1 MARSNRA
8 APAVPLH
15 ELHLPVRRT
24 ARLLIAGEPSAAVR
38 QVWIACHGYG
48 QLARDFAHALGALQ
62 HPARLI
68 AVPEALNR
76 YYLNDQGG
84 VHGAEHP
91 VGATWMTREDR
102 EAEIDD
108 YCAYL
113 DTVHDHVLGR
123 LERASVSVCAL
134 GFSQGA
140 QTVSR
145 WAVRTLRRPDH
156 LVLWGAGPAQELQP
170 EEVARAGTKLTL
182 VVGERD
188 TYATT
193 QVLGELV
200 PQLERSGVSFTVE
213 RFAGGHRLDDEML
226 RKLAVLVT

>member
-1 MARSNRA
+1 MY
-8 APAVPLH
+8 

-24 ARLLIAGEPSAAVR
+24 ARVVVAGETSAAVR

-48 QLARDFAHALGALQ
+48 QLARDFAQGLAALHAAD
-62 HPARLI
+62 RLI

-76 YYLNDQGG
+76 YYLNDHGG
-84 VHGAEHP
+84 VHGADHP

-102 EAEIDD
+102 QAEIDD
-108 YCAYL
+108 YCGYL
-113 DTVHDHVLGR
+113 DAVHDHVLGR

-145 WAVRTLRRPDH
+145 WAARTLRRPDH
-156 LVLWGAGPAQELQP
+156 LVLWGAGPAQELRP
-170 EEVARAGTKLTL
+170 EEVARAGTRLTL

-188 TYATT
+188 GYAVA
-193 QVLGELV
+193 QILEKLV
-200 PQLERSGVSFTVE
+200 PELERSGVAFTVE
-213 RFAGGHRLDDEML
+213 RFAGGHRLDNDVL
-226 RKLAVLVT
+226 RRLATQFA